1 MLIAEAIFGA
11 SLALMIVPLLLSLWE
26 IWISVDALTVNLRG
40 IQGGKPSH

>member
-1 MLIAEAIFGA
+1 MLIAEAIFRGQLGPDDR
-11 SLALMIVPLLLSLWE
+11 STLVSLWE